1 MSGTLSLVTGPVSWP
16 LTVSE
21 CKQHLRIDHSD
32 EDTLIDSYLR
42 AATAQAETV
51 LDRQLMTAIWRLS
64 FHGFCGWEISLPK
77 PPLQSVSSITYLD
90 TAGTTQTLSS
100 SLYVV
105 DTYSEPGRITPSY
118 NAVWPSV
125 RWQMNSVN
133 ITFIAGYASAAV
145 VPDRIKTGIK
155 FLVSQ
160 WYENRELTAGGI
172 EMSAEVERAFRAL
185 IIGDACIEVF

>member
-1 MSGTLSLVTGPVSWP
+1 MGTLSLVTGPTTWP
-16 LTVSE
+16 LSVAD

-32 EDTLIDSYLR
+32 EDTLIEGYLR

-51 LDRQLMTAIWRLS
+51 LDRQIMPATWRLS
-64 FHGFCGWEISLPK
+64 FHGFCGWQIDIPK

-100 SLYVV
+100 SLYIV
-105 DTYSEPGRITPSY
+105 DTYSEPGRITPAY

-125 RWQMNSVN
+125 RWQMNSVI
-133 ITFIAGYASAAV
+133 ITFVAGYTSALV

-160 WYENRELTAGGI
+160 WYEHRELTTGGI
-172 EMSAEVERAFRAL
+172 EMSSEVERAFRAL
-185 IIGDACIEVF
+185 IIGDAVLGYF